1 MENNL
6 FISILICC
14 YNSEKY
20 ISDTLDSV
28 LIQKYSNYEIIIVDD
43 GSEDNTKNIIEKKL
57 LIKNIFINFK
67 KIKVCQ
73 NQEI

>member
-28 LIQKYSNYEIIIVDD
+28 LIQKYS
-43 GSEDNTKNIIEKKL
+43 
-57 LIKNIFINFK
+57 
-67 KIKVCQ
+67 
-73 NQEI
+73 

>member
-20 ISDTLDSV
+20 ISDTLDSI

-57 LIKNIFINFK
+57 LNK
-67 KIKVCQ
+67 K
-73 NQEI
+73 

>member
-28 LIQKYSNYEIIIVDD
+28 LIQNSNYETIIVDD

-57 LIKNIFINFK
+57 IIKNIFINFK
-67 KIKVCQ
+67 K
-73 NQEI
+73 